1 METSVQRVLRI
12 WLSCTIVPFMAI
24 TEQMF
29 IMEPG
34 FKKMKRCMA
43 IPDVFDDYA
52 AMISQQFLF
61 DDPEEKLTYSE
72 FQE

>member
-1 METSVQRVLRI
+1 
-12 WLSCTIVPFMAI
+12 MAI

-52 AMISQQFLF
+52 AFISRQFLF
-61 DDPEEKLTYSE
+61 HDPEDKLTYSE
-72 FQE
+72 F